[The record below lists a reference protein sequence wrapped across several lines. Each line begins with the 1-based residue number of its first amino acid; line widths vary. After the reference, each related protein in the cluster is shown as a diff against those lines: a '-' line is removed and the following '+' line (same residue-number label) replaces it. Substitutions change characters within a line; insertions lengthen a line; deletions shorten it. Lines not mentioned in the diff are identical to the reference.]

1 MLHIIKSRA
10 QYGITQALSVELIS
24 REAFM
29 DSKQRIRHLQESL
42 IAQYSKKFP
51 KLPLSDKTKAAFF
64 ENPRHLFVKK
74 YRPYQSKEWITITP
88 DNLPQHLDELYED
101 HPLVLAGEYPEATR
115 SSISQPTLVLYMI
128 ELLQLKEGQNILE
141 IGTGSGWSSALI
153 GSLVGKSGKVIS
165 FEIIKDLVEPAQKVM
180 SELGHTN
187 VHIIQGDGSL
197 GSSGTTLF
205 DALVFTAAAEDIS
218 KNIYHQIKNG
228 GHFLCVLKLKGSSDQ
243 LILFKKEEEHFEA
256 LFFTPC
262 SFVPMTGFME
272 NTKETEQ
279 QEKERELKKR
289 LFNKGFGLKVY
300 PADMDLG
307 IEAHDFLIRKKES
320 QFLWSIR

>member
-1 MLHIIKSRA
+1 
-10 QYGITQALSVELIS
+10 
-24 REAFM
+24 M

-64 ENPRHLFVKK
+64 ANPRHLFVKK
-74 YRPYQSKEWITITP
+74 YRPHQSKEWVTVTSENIEK
-88 DNLPQHLDELYED
+88 HLDELYED
-101 HPLVLAGEYPEATR
+101 HPLILAGEYPEATR
-115 SSISQPTLVLYMI
+115 SSISQPTLVLYMM
-128 ELLQLKEGQNILE
+128 ELLQIKEGQNILE
-141 IGTGSGWSSALI
+141 IGSGSGWSSALM
-153 GSLVGKSGKVIS
+153 GSLVGRTGKVTS
-165 FEIIKDLVEPAQKVM
+165 FEIIKELVEPAQKTIH
-180 SELGHTN
+180 ELGHTN
-187 VHIIQGDGSL
+187 VHIIQGDGSR
-197 GSSGTTLF
+197 GSPENISF
-205 DALVFTAAAEDIS
+205 DAIFFTAGAEDIS

-272 NTKETEQ
+272 IPKETEQ
-279 QEKERELKKR
+279 LDKERELKKR
-289 LFNKGFGLKVY
+289 LFNKAFGLKVY

-320 QFLWSIR
+320 QFLWSVR

>member
-42 IAQYSKKFP
+42 INQYSKKFP

-64 ENPRHLFVKK
+64 SNPRHLFVKK
-74 YRPYQSKEWITITP
+74 YRPHISKEWITLSPENI
-88 DNLPQHLDELYED
+88 DKHLDELYED
-101 HPLVLAGEYPEATR
+101 HPLILSGEYSEATR
-115 SSISQPTLVLYMI
+115 SSISQPTLVLYML
-128 ELLQLKEGQNILE
+128 ELLQLKEGENILE
-141 IGTGSGWSSALI
+141 IGSGSGWSSALM
-153 GSLVGKSGKVIS
+153 GSLVGKTGSVTS
-165 FEIIKDLVEPAQKVM
+165 FEIIEELVEPAQKVM
-180 SELGHTN
+180 SDLGHTN
-187 VHIIQGDGSL
+187 VRLIKGDGSR
-197 GSSGTTLF
+197 GSLENISF
-205 DALVFTAAAEDIS
+205 DAIVFTAGAEDIS

-243 LILFKKEEEHFEA
+243 LVLFKKEEEHFEA

-272 NTKETEQ
+272 NTKESEQ
-279 QEKERELKKR
+279 QDKERELKKR
-289 LFNKGFGLKVY
+289 LFNKAFGLKVY

-307 IEAHDFLIRKKES
+307 IEARDFLIRKKES